1 MAEFTGQTQ
10 PNQAESVPDGGRGP
24 NQTSRYADASLLRS
38 RFANTIEEVTEALGE
53 VAVVVKREGLI
64 ELMTYLRDEPRLGFN
79 YLSDVGGVDLGE
91 FASPRFAVAY
101 QLYSL
106 AHNHRLRVKVYLEE
120 EDARV
125 PTVSGVWKAAGWLE
139 REIYDMFGVTFD
151 GHPDLR
157 RILMPADY
165 EGHPLR
171 KDFPI
176 KGY

>member
-1 MAEFTGQTQ
+1 MPETREKTL
-10 PNQAESVPDGGRGP
+10 SVKSNP
-24 NQTSRYADASLLRS
+24 RYADVTLIKRQ
-38 RFANTIEEVTEALGE
+38 FAENIQEVIEAAGE
-53 VAVVVKREGLI
+53 ITVVARREGLV
-64 ELMTYLRDEPRLGFN
+64 EFMTFLRDEPSLRFN
-79 YLSDVGGVDLGE
+79 YLSDIGGLDLGE
-91 FASPRFAVAY
+91 FAAPRFAVAY

-106 AHNHRLRVKVYLEE
+106 EHNHRLRVKVFLEE
-120 EDARV
+120 DDAV
-125 PTVSGVWKAAGWLE
+125 LPTMWTVWKASNWLE